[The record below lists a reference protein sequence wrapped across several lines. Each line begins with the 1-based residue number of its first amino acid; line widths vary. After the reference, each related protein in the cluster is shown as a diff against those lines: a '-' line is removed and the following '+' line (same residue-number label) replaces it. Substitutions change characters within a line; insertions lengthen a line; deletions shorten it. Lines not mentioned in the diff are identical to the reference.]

1 LVWVDRLGRVQPLA
15 LEPRVYVHPRIS
27 PDGTRVVT
35 SVADQDLNID
45 VRVYDLERATLVRR
59 LTTFLGHDWSPSW
72 TPDGARVFHVSDVEG
87 GVLFWR
93 AVDGTDEGRV
103 VEAWRAPQSW
113 SPDGTLLT
121 YIETNSDTG
130 RDIGVLSVADNTFR
144 QLFATE
150 FSEDAP
156 AVSPNG
162 RFIAFSSTESDRGEV
177 YVSSFPNV
185 AKNRWQISR
194 DGGLFPAWS
203 PDGTELFFLNEG
215 AMMVARIDEEPSF
228 TWDTPR
234 VLFEGDYVFS
244 DNFGRPYDVAPDGRR
259 FLMMKRV
266 DSSPRR
272 SIHIVLNWHEELER
286 LVPTN

>member
-1 LVWVDRLGRVQPLA
+1 M
-15 LEPRVYVHPRIS
+15 
-27 PDGTRVVT
+27 
-35 SVADQDLNID
+35 
-45 VRVYDLERATLVRR
+45 
-59 LTTFLGHDWSPSW
+59 
-72 TPDGARVFHVSDVEG
+72 
-87 GVLFWR
+87 LF
-93 AVDGTDEGRV
+93 V
-103 VEAWRAPQSW
+103 
-113 SPDGTLLT
+113 

-144 QLFATE
+144 HLFATE
-150 FSEDAP
+150 FTEDGP

-177 YVSSFPNV
+177 YVSPFPNV
-185 AKNRWQISR
+185 TENRWQISR

-215 AMMVARIDEEPSF
+215 AMMVASIDEEPSF

-234 VLFEGDYVFS
+234 VLFEGDYVILG
-244 DNFGRPYDVAPDGRR
+244 NFGRPYDVAPDGQR

-266 DSSPRR
+266 DSSPTR

-286 LVPTN
+286 LVPTVN

>member
-1 LVWVDRLGRVQPLA
+1 VA
-15 LEPRVYVHPRIS
+15 
-27 PDGTRVVT
+27 T

-72 TPDGARVFHVSDVEG
+72 TPDGARVFYVSDVDS
-87 GVLFWR
+87 GVLSWH

-113 SPDGTLLT
+113 SPDGALLT

-130 RDIGVLSVADNTFR
+130 RDIGVMSVADKSFR
-144 QLFATE
+144 ELFATE
-150 FSEDAP
+150 FTEDAP

-177 YVSSFPNV
+177 YVSPFPNV
-185 AKNRWQISR
+185 EENRWQISR
-194 DGGLFPAWS
+194 DGGVFPAWS

-215 AMMVARIDEEPSF
+215 AMMVASIDEKPSF
-228 TWDTPR
+228 AWDPPQ
-234 VLFEGDYVFS
+234 VLFEGDHVTQGL
-244 DNFGRPYDVAPDGRR
+244 FGRPYDVAADGQR
-259 FLMMKRV
+259 FLMLKRV
-266 DSSPRR
+266 DSFPSRD
-272 SIHIVLNWHEELER
+272 IHIVLNWHEELKR
-286 LVPTN
+286 LVPPDN